1 MDTKQGSSFNFRS
14 IFLVLVGTGVLA
26 AVVFCLDILL
36 FTYSPGESPAIIF
49 TLEVPPG
56 SNLTTVTR
64 HLQENKIIRNDKK
77 FILLATLMRASG
89 NIQAGEYQFSNVMT
103 PLQILN
109 KLVSGDTLRHQ
120 VTIPEGYNMYQIAD
134 LLHQKIE
141 VDPGKFLRAALD
153 SRLLAELG
161 IKAKSMEGYL
171 FPDTYSFSKG
181 ITEKAIIYNLVNNF
195 RKMIT
200 EEMMDKASS
209 REMTLHEVVTLAS
222 LIEKETSDGKE
233 RPLISGVFHN
243 RLARKMRLETDPT
256 VIYGLKNFNG
266 NLTRKDLQSYTPYN
280 TYRIRGLPPGP
291 IANPGLKS
299 IMAALY
305 PEPSDY
311 LFFVSKNDGTH
322 YFSATLKEHNKAVK
336 RYQKNRSRK

>member
-1 MDTKQGSSFNFRS
+1 MDTKKIFSFNLRY
-14 IFLVLVGTGVLA
+14 IFLVLVGTAVLA
-26 AVVFCLDILL
+26 VAVFCLDILL
-36 FTYSPGESPAIIF
+36 FTLSPGESPAIVF

-56 SNLTTVTR
+56 SNLRTVTQ
-64 HLQENKIIRNDKK
+64 HLQENRIVRDDGK

-89 NIQAGEYQFSNVMT
+89 NIQAGEYQFSSDMT

-109 KLVSGDTLRHQ
+109 KLVSGDTLLHQ

-141 VDPGKFLRAALD
+141 ADPEEFLRAARD
-153 SRLLAELG
+153 TGLLAELG
-161 IKAKSMEGYL
+161 IRAKSMEGYF
-171 FPDTYSFSKG
+171 FPDTYYYPKG
-181 ITEKAIIYNLVNNF
+181 ITEQAIIRTLVNNF
-195 RKMIT
+195 RKMVT
-200 EEMMDKASS
+200 EEMIEKASS
-209 REMTLHEVVTLAS
+209 RGMTLHEVVTLAS

-243 RLARKMRLETDPT
+243 RLSKRMRLESDPT

-266 NLTRKDLQSYTPYN
+266 NLTKKDLQSYTPYN

-291 IANPGLKS
+291 IANPGLES
-299 IMAALY
+299 IRATLY

-322 YFSATLKEHNKAVK
+322 YFSATLKEHNRAVK
-336 RYQKNRSRK
+336 RYQKNSSRK